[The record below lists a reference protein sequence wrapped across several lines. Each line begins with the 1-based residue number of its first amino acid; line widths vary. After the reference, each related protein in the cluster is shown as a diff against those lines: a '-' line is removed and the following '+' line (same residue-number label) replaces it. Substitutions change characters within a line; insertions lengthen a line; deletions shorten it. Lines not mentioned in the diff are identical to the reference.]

1 MEVYGK
7 KVPLS
12 VVLFVFLLFYCIM
25 QQLPTKV
32 RGVFIATVVLAFL
45 GTVLVWSGLDDHVPF
60 VRRRIAES
68 RSSKRTEKEK
78 KHGHHH
84 HHRGSNGES
93 QEQPGEQPKPQDT
106 DPHRTPRGEGQGV
119 TETSTSQHS
128 GSPEPRSQQSTP
140 GGSNRR
146 IIIKVPTELRSSIHS
161 SLSPC
166 RETETD
172 DHN

>member
-1 MEVYGK
+1 M
-7 KVPLS
+7 PQ
-12 VVLFVFLLFYCIM
+12 M
-25 QQLPTKV
+25 PTKV
-32 RGVFIATVVLAFL
+32 RGVVIATVVLTFL
-45 GTVLVWSGLDDHVPF
+45 GTVLVWSGLSDHVPF
-60 VRRRIAES
+60 VQRRIAGS
-68 RSSKRTEKEK
+68 RSSKRTDREK

-84 HHRGSNGES
+84 HHHRRHHRHRRGSKGES

-146 IIIKVPTELRSSIHS
+146 IIIKIPEELRSSIHS

-166 RETETD
+166 RETETG